1 MGRED
6 EMGKDNDSL
15 REMIMGVSDKWNA
28 LTPLMIQMGIIEE
41 LLHRK
46 LVLSEREG
54 PSYTVSIT
62 PEGFTVEEGSDPF
75 AHARMCTTRQQWED
89 IFGGARTYATIF
101 RFDLAPERDV
111 VPLQEMAL
119 VERFSTIIHA
129 LVNLPR
135 G

>member
-1 MGRED
+1 MEASSP
-6 EMGKDNDSL
+6 SL
-15 REMIMGVSDKWNA
+15 RDLIMGVSDKWNA

-46 LVLSEREG
+46 LVLSERDG
-54 PSYTVSIT
+54 PAFTVAIS
-62 PEGFTVEEGSDPF
+62 PQGFEVEEGEDPF
-75 AHARMCTTRQQWED
+75 AHARMRTTRAQWEK
-89 IFGGARTYATIF
+89 IFAGERTYATIF
-101 RFDLAPERDV
+101 RFDLSPERDV

-129 LVNLPR
+129 LVNLPQ